1 MAASIVASNDL
12 DEEKLY
18 ELRDKVFFSI
28 FFERFFFRD
37 LGLVS
42 V

>member
-18 ELRDKVFFSI
+18 ELRDKVSKTLKKSFQRI
-28 FFERFFFRD
+28 
-37 LGLVS
+37 
-42 V
+42 